1 MVYTEPRIP
10 LRTGGLCRGKEDSM
24 LLVATKGAT
33 AHEPRQRGLI
43 ESRENPRFA
52 MHNTS
57 PETTT
62 VVSSLQ
68 RDQQRKAL
76 ICD

>member
-1 MVYTEPRIP
+1 
-10 LRTGGLCRGKEDSM
+10 M

-33 AHEPRQRGLI
+33 AHEPRQQGLI
-43 ESRENPRFA
+43 GSRENPRFA

-68 RDQQRKAL
+68 RDQQRKVL